1 MSEGIILVS
10 HVLEMGV
17 GLQRLLKEVAQDV
30 PISVAAG
37 LEQGEIGTSFEKIL
51 EEIEQNPAN
60 SLLAFYDLGS
70 GKMNLEL
77 AAEMTEKQVLI
88 VDTAFVEGAY
98 TAAALLQVDTPMATI
113 KEQLATLTIKG

>member
-17 GLQRLLKEVAQDV
+17 GLRRLLKEVAQDV

-37 LEQGEIGTSFEKIL
+37 LEKGEIGTSFEKIL

>member
-17 GLQRLLKEVAQDV
+17 GLRRLLKEVAQDV
-30 PISVAAG
+30 SISVAAG

>member
-17 GLQRLLKEVAQDV
+17 GLRRLLKEVAQDV

-113 KEQLATLTIKG
+113 KEQLASLTIKG